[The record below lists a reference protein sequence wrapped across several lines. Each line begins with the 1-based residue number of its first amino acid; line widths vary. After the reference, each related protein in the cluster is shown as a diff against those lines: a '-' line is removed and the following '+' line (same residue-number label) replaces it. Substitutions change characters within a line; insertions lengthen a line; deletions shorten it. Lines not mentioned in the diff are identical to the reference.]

1 MFDNIPLPILTFV
14 YWIHLISTI
23 VWIGG
28 IVGSALI
35 AFPAWRNGTVTTNQW
50 LQLQQRL
57 IPTVNGS
64 MALLWVTGF
73 VQMTSDSHYNGFLAI
88 DSTWAWAMLLKH
100 LAVLGMMLIAVY
112 AQFQLYPA
120 IRRQQLL
127 AMQKGSAD
135 LSPIHRQTARLLN
148 INLILSLAVLL
159 ATALATAL

>member
-1 MFDNIPLPILTFV
+1 MFDNVPLPILTFV

-23 VWIGG
+23 VWIGA
-28 IVGSALI
+28 IIGSALI
-35 AFPAWRNGTVTTNQW
+35 ALPAWRNGTVTTNQW
-50 LQLQQRL
+50 LELQQRL
-57 IPTVNGS
+57 LPTINSS

-73 VQMTSDSHYNGFLAI
+73 VQMTSDSHYTGFLAI

-100 LAVLGMMLIAVY
+100 IAVVGMMLMAFY

-127 AMQKGSAD
+127 ALQKGSAD
-135 LSPIHRQTARLLN
+135 LSAVHRQTGRLLTT
-148 INLILSLAVLL
+148 NLLLSLAVLL